1 MGDICGGGDPSH
13 MPIITLPTLP
23 EHEGDG
29 IAVSLG
35 EELDL
40 ENIWVD
46 LVSEREELPGET
58 RPQLYLI

>member
-1 MGDICGGGDPSH
+1 

-29 IAVSLG
+29 AAVSLR

-46 LVSEREELPGET
+46 LVSEREELPAET

>member
-1 MGDICGGGDPSH
+1 

>member
-1 MGDICGGGDPSH
+1 
-13 MPIITLPTLP
+13 MPIITLPTPP

-29 IAVSLG
+29 AAVSLR

-46 LVSEREELPGET
+46 LVSEREELPAET
-58 RPQLYLI
+58 RPQLCLI